1 MDFLIFWVI
10 LQKISNRRSWAVFF
24 NLRLPM
30 GERGFWYVDITKSMC
45 GWPPEFVRKLSAGGG
60 AVVKSNFRK
69 ISSGRWEDGRFFG
82 LFFSWTLNIWIWMKL
97 FFHFVEWQL
106 NWDSETC
113 RISYQKVLQ
122 KKNQTQ
128 SYANRFFKQ
137 LLPPKLVRT
146 WARILS
152 CGHKVGKSNPSKNT
166 VKKSHGYF
174 STKRTSRFPRLKKHS
189 EKPWIR
195 GF

>member
-1 MDFLIFWVI
+1 MDFLIFWSFFKNFQQEVMG
-10 LQKISNRRSWAVFF
+10 RFF

-60 AVVKSNFRK
+60 GSCEEQLPQNKQWK
-69 ISSGRWEDGRFFG
+69 MGRNSRFFCR
-82 LFFSWTLNIWIWMKL
+82 FFSWTKWIWMKL

-113 RISYQKVLQ
+113 RIFYQKVL
-122 KKNQTQ
+122 KKDQSQ
-128 SYANRFFKQ
+128 SYANRFFKK

-146 WARILS
+146 WARIPFLWTQAGEIQS
-152 CGHKVGKSNPSKNT
+152 
-166 VKKSHGYF
+166 F
-174 STKRTSRFPRLKKHS
+174 KKHR
-189 EKPWIR
+189 EKKKPC
-195 GF
+195 